1 MKLIA
6 PSNRVIIKVDLES
19 KNSHTFKDGTKIK
32 LERVYDN
39 FNMRYVKP
47 VNATVVAANG
57 IPEDAEILIH
67 HNATHDTY
75 KLFNYLRP
83 TAEASSDIQYFSIPI
98 EECFLWRDS
107 QDKAWQPLNNF
118 VTGLRIFEPYT
129 GFLEGIP
136 STLIK
141 NKIYVTS
148 GELTGKVVTTL
159 ISSDYEIIYQNDD
172 GTEGKIIRLRY
183 YPEGHERNEVIAIDH
198 DLTSRVIN
206 NEVLIGYGLSDASK
220 LVTIST
226 PNLVCLS

>member
-1 MKLIA
+1 MKLKA

-47 VNATVVAANG
+47 VNAEVVNAND
-57 IPEDAEILIH
+57 IPAGAEILIH

-75 KLFNYLRP
+75 KIFNYQRP
-83 TAEASSDIQYFSIPI
+83 TAEASSDMQYFSIPI
-98 EECFLWRDS
+98 EECFMWRTGKGHS
-107 QDKAWQPLNNF
+107 WQPLNNF
-118 VTGLRIFEPYT
+118 ITGLRIFEPYN
-129 GFLEGIP
+129 GVLQGIEH
-136 STLIK
+136 TLVK

-148 GELTGKVVTTL
+148 GELAGSVVGTV

-183 YPEGHERNEVIAIDH
+183 YPEGNDRNEIISIEHEMTDK
-198 DLTSRVIN
+198 VIN
-206 NEVLIGYGLSDASK
+206 GDLLLGYNPSDATK
-220 LVTIST
+220 LETILNPS
-226 PNLVCLS
+226 VICL

>member
-47 VNATVVAANG
+47 VNATVVAAKD
-57 IPEDAEILIH
+57 IPEGAEILIH

-83 TAEASSDIQYFSIPI
+83 TAEASSDVQYFSIPI
-98 EECFLWRDS
+98 EECFLWRNS
-107 QDKAWQPLNNF
+107 QNEAWQPLNNF
-118 VTGLRIFEPYT
+118 ITGLRIFEPYT

-136 STLIK
+136 PALIK
-141 NKIYVTS
+141 NKIYITT
-148 GELTGKVVTTL
+148 GELTGKVATTL

-172 GTEGKIIRLRY
+172 GTDGRIIRLRY
-183 YPEGHERNEVIAIDH
+183 YNDGNERNEIIAIDH
-198 DLTSRVIN
+198 SLTDRVLN
-206 NEVLIGYGLSDASK
+206 NEVLIGYSISDAAK
-220 LVTIST
+220 LINIIT
-226 PNLVCLS
+226 PDVCLS

>member
-1 MKLIA
+1 MKLKA

-47 VNATVVAANG
+47 VNAEVVNAAE
-57 IPEDAEILIH
+57 IPAGAEILIH

-75 KLFNYLRP
+75 KIFNYQRP
-83 TAEASSDIQYFSIPI
+83 TAEASSEMQYFSIPI
-98 EECFLWRDS
+98 EECFMWRKEKGS
-107 QDKAWQPLNNF
+107 TWNPLNNF
-118 VTGLRIFEPYT
+118 ITGLRIFEPYT
-129 GFLEGIP
+129 GFLQGIEP
-136 STLIK
+136 TVVK

-148 GELTGKVVTTL
+148 GELTGNVVGTV

-183 YPEGHERNEVIAIDH
+183 YPEGNDRNEVISIEH
-198 DLTSRVIN
+198 EMTQKVVNGDL
-206 NEVLIGYGLSDASK
+206 LIGYNISDAAK

-226 PNLVCLS
+226 PNVVCL

>member
-1 MKLIA
+1 MKLKA

-47 VNATVVAANG
+47 VNAEVVDADG
-57 IPEDAEILIH
+57 IPVGSEILIH

-75 KLFNYLRP
+75 KIFNYQKP
-83 TAEASSDIQYFSIPI
+83 TAEASSDMQYFSIPI
-98 EECFLWRDS
+98 EECFMWRS
-107 QDKAWQPLNNF
+107 EKGSSWNPLNNF
-118 VTGLRIFEPYT
+118 ITGLRIFEPYT
-129 GFLEGIP
+129 GFLQGIDP
-136 STLIK
+136 SLVK

-148 GELTGKVVTTL
+148 GELTGNVVGTV

-183 YPEGHERNEVIAIDH
+183 YPEGNDRNEVISIEH
-198 DLTSRVIN
+198 EMTNKVIN
-206 NEVLIGYGLSDASK
+206 GELLVGYNISDASK
-220 LVTIST
+220 LVTFSN
-226 PNLVCLS
+226 PNTVCL